1 MPDGGYK
8 ADSEAMLTASTSLE
22 RAAEKTTSE
31 AGKVGPTQVGPEN
44 FGRVHKDHQKGY
56 ATGILAISDAMKGY
70 AGQLT
75 QLAGG
80 VSTASTRYTSSDQAN
95 AAAANKAG
103 TQ

>member
-8 ADSEAMLTASTSLE
+8 ADTEAMLTAQTSLE
-22 RAAEKTTSE
+22 RAAENTTSE
-31 AGKVGPTQVGPEN
+31 AGKVGPTQVEAKD
-44 FGRVHKDHQKGY
+44 FGRVHVDYQKGY

-80 VSTASTRYTSSDQAN
+80 VGTASTAYTSSDQAN
-95 AAAANKAG
+95 AAAANQAG
-103 TQ
+103 AQ

>member
-8 ADSEAMLTASTSLE
+8 ADSEAMLTASTSLD
-22 RAAEKTTSE
+22 RAAQKTTSE
-31 AGKVGPTQVGPEN
+31 AGKVGPTQVQPAD
-44 FGRVHKDHQKGY
+44 FGRVHKDQQKGY
-56 ATGILAISDAMKGY
+56 ATGIQTISDAMKGY

-80 VSTASTRYTSSDQAN
+80 VSTASTRYTSSDQSS
-95 AAAANKAG
+95 AAAAKKAG

>member
-8 ADSEAMLTASTSLE
+8 ADSEAMLTAATSLE
-22 RAAEKTTSE
+22 RAGENTTSE
-31 AGKVGPTQVGPEN
+31 AGKVGPTQLAAAD
-44 FGRVHKDHQKGY
+44 FGRVHTEYHKGY
-56 ATGILAISDAMKGY
+56 AAGILAISDAMKGY

-80 VSTASTRYTSSDQAN
+80 VNTASTRYTSSDQAN

>member
-1 MPDGGYK
+1 
-8 ADSEAMLTASTSLE
+8 
-22 RAAEKTTSE
+22 
-31 AGKVGPTQVGPEN
+31 
-44 FGRVHKDHQKGY
+44 
-56 ATGILAISDAMKGY
+56 MKGY